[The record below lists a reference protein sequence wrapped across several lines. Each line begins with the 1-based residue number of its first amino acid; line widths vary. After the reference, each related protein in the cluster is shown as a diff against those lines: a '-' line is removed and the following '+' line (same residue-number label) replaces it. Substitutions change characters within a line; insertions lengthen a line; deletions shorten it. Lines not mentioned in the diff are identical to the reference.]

1 VLRRVLVVVAVVTGM
16 AVLGAA
22 AGASVP
28 AAPRRAATFDGR
40 IRVVA
45 ASGNTIYIGGHF
57 THATGLDGRVVTR
70 NRVAAV
76 DAASGALLPWN
87 PNANHPV
94 YALAVA
100 GGTVYLGGDFS
111 SVAGTA
117 RGRLAAVDASSGA
130 VLAWNHQANDRV
142 WALDASASRVY
153 AGGEFTTVDG
163 ATRGHLAAFPLAAGA
178 LDPAWRPSADGVVRA
193 LEVGVPQ
200 TRVYVGGDFPTLDG
214 QAAHGYAGAVDA
226 ASGAIVDAFR
236 GRVRYSVHDLAA
248 TADGVYAAGDGSGG
262 HLVAW
267 TPTGALKFPTVQ
279 TDGGAQAV
287 TVLGGEV
294 YLGGHWDNVC
304 PEGVS
309 QGTGGNFNCA
319 GTALTRHKLLSVD
332 EASGRLTGWNPGA
345 NSPLGVFG
353 LTAAGGTLAAGGDFT
368 RVAGVARGRFAL
380 FG

>member
-16 AVLGAA
+16 AASGAA

-45 ASGNTIYIGGHF
+45 ASGDTIYVGGHF
-57 THATGLDGRVVTR
+57 THATGLDGRTVTR

-76 DAASGALLPWN
+76 DATSGALLPWN

-100 GGTVYLGGDFS
+100 GGAVYLGGDFS
-111 SVAGTA
+111 SVGGAA
-117 RGRLAAVDASSGA
+117 RGRLA
-130 VLAWNHQANDRV
+130 
-142 WALDASASRVY
+142 
-153 AGGEFTTVDG
+153 
-163 ATRGHLAAFPLAAGA
+163 
-178 LDPAWRPSADGVVRA
+178 
-193 LEVGVPQ
+193 
-200 TRVYVGGDFPTLDG
+200 
-214 QAAHGYAGAVDA
+214 AVDA

-236 GRVRYSVHDLAA
+236 GRVRYSIHALAA

-294 YLGGHWDNVC
+294 YAGGHWDNVC

-309 QGTGGNFNCA
+309 QGTGGGFNCA
-319 GTALTRHKLLSVD
+319 GSALTRHKLLSVD
-332 EASGRLTGWNPGA
+332 EATGRLTDWNPGA

-368 RVAGVARGRFAL
+368 RVAGVARGHFAL

>member
-1 VLRRVLVVVAVVTGM
+1 M
-16 AVLGAA
+16 
-22 AGASVP
+22 
-28 AAPRRAATFDGR
+28 
-40 IRVVA
+40 
-45 ASGNTIYIGGHF
+45 
-57 THATGLDGRVVTR
+57 
-70 NRVAAV
+70 

-87 PNANHPV
+87 PNANRPV

-111 SVAGTA
+111 SVGGSA
-117 RGRLAAVDASSGA
+117 RGRLAAVDAGSGA
-130 VLAWNHQANDRV
+130 VLTWNHQANDRV
-142 WALDASASRVY
+142 RALDAAASRVY

-163 ATRGHLAAFPLAAGA
+163 AARSRLAAFPLAGGA

-200 TRVYVGGDFPTLDG
+200 TRVYVGGDFPTLNG
-214 QAAHGYAGAVDA
+214 ATAHGYAAAVDA
-226 ASGAIVDAFR
+226 ATGATVDAFR
-236 GRVRYSVHDLAA
+236 GRVRYPLYPVHALAA

-262 HLVAW
+262 HLVGW

-287 TVLGGEV
+287 TVLDGEV
-294 YLGGHWDNVC
+294 YAGGHWDNVC

-309 QGTGGNFNCA
+309 QGTGGDFNCA
-319 GTALTRHKLLSVD
+319 GSALTRHKLLSVD
-332 EASGRLTGWNPGA
+332 EATGRLTDWNPGA